1 MKKILAIILA
11 LAMLLSL
18 AACSGNKTEKSETE
32 VITVTPE
39 RGTVE
44 NGIYK
49 NSAFGIGFS
58 AGENWYFL
66 TDEEIASAMGVAAE
80 TIYGEGAE
88 ITGDHVYD
96 LYCVEN
102 ATSATVSIN
111 YENLGT
117 IGSMTDANY
126 YLETVMTQLISTGAD
141 SGVVD
146 AIISNIEIGEKE
158 APCLDIV
165 LEYGGM
171 KIFQKVI
178 VKQIGNWMGT
188 ITIASL
194 SEEELSG
201 LVEKITLE

>member
-1 MKKILAIILA
+1 MKKILAFILA
-11 LAMLLSL
+11 LTMLLSF
-18 AACSGNKTEKSETE
+18 ASCSESETKE
-32 VITVTPE
+32 PE
-39 RGTVE
+39 TEEIVPARGTVE

-49 NSAFGIGFS
+49 NSAFGVGFE

-80 TIYGEGAE
+80 TMYGEDAE

-96 LYCVEN
+96 LYCVDN

-117 IGSMTDANY
+117 IGTMTDANY
-126 YLETVMTQLISTGAD
+126 YLETVMTQLISSGAG

-146 AIISNIEIGEKE
+146 AIISNITIDEQEV
-158 APCLDIV
+158 PCLSIV
-165 LEYGGM
+165 LEYGGQ
-171 KIFQKVI
+171 KIYQKVI
-178 VKQIGNWMGT
+178 VKQVGNWMAT
-188 ITIASL
+188 ATLASL

-201 LVEKITLE
+201 LVEKINLE

>member
-1 MKKILAIILA
+1 MKKILAFILA
-11 LAMLLSL
+11 LTMLLSF
-18 AACSGNKTEKSETE
+18 ASCSESETKE
-32 VITVTPE
+32 PETEEIVPE

-49 NSAFGIGFS
+49 NSAFSVGFE

-80 TIYGEGAE
+80 TMYGEDAE
-88 ITGDHVYD
+88 ITCDHVYD
-96 LYCVEN
+96 LYCVDN

-117 IGSMTDANY
+117 IGTMTDANY
-126 YLETVMTQLISTGAD
+126 YLETVMTQLISSGAG

-146 AIISNIEIGEKE
+146 AIISNITIDEQEV
-158 APCLDIV
+158 PCLSIV
-165 LEYGGM
+165 LEYGGQ
-171 KIFQKVI
+171 KIYQKVI
-178 VKQIGNWMGT
+178 VKQVGNWMAT
-188 ITIASL
+188 ATLASL

-201 LVEKITLE
+201 LVEKINLE